1 MQTTQHIPK
10 SQALCVHNF
19 HAMGSPCCLQ
29 FYAATPDQAQHV
41 ATQVQQRILKLEQ
54 RYSRYLPDSII
65 SLVNSR
71 AGTGCNTPPDAETF
85 ALLRYAQQCYTE
97 SDGLFD
103 VTSGVLRQI
112 WHFNQAHIALPTPE
126 TIAALLPLIGW
137 EKVQW
142 SAETLYLPEAGMEL
156 DFGGIVKEYAADL
169 AASVC
174 INLGITSGIVELGG
188 DIRIIGAMPDGRGW
202 PVAIRDPRQPERS
215 VAQLELTAG
224 ALASSGDYE
233 RFQMIN
239 GVRYSHLLNPQTG
252 WPVSGLRAVSVI
264 AEQCVIAGSLA
275 TIAMLKAHS
284 GQGWLKSCGLP
295 FLACRNNGKIINHL
309 FST

>member
-1 MQTTQHIPK
+1 MQTSHPAPN

-29 FYAATPDQAQHV
+29 FYAATPDQAQRV
-41 ATQVQQRILKLEQ
+41 ATEVQQRIQQLEQ
-54 RYSRYLPDSII
+54 RYSRYLPNSII

-71 AGTGCNTPPDAETF
+71 AGTGCNTAPDPETF
-85 ALLRYAQQCYTE
+85 ALLRYAEQCYTE
-97 SDGLFD
+97 SEGLFD

-112 WHFNQAHIALPTPE
+112 WHFNQLDTTLPTQE
-126 TIAALLPLIGW
+126 TINALLPLIGW

-142 SAETLYLPEAGMEL
+142 SAERLYLPVAGMEL

-169 AASVC
+169 AANVC
-174 INLGITSGIVELGG
+174 LSLGITSGVVELGG
-188 DIRIIGAMPDGRGW
+188 DLRIIGAMPDGRGW
-202 PVAIRDPRQPERS
+202 PVAIRDPRQPERT
-215 VAQLELTAG
+215 VAQLELTTG

-233 RFQMIN
+233 RFQIIN
-239 GVRYSHLLNPQTG
+239 GVRYSHLLNPKTG

-264 AEQCVIAGSLA
+264 ADQCVIAGSLA
-275 TIAMLKAHS
+275 TIAMLKAHT
-284 GQGWLKSCGLP
+284 GLGWLKSCGLP